1 MTPKQ
6 PKQHSIDASTDKKS
20 SYPMEECKLASCNEK
35 FEKRRY
41 NKDFCCD
48 NHRKQ
53 FWNLSTTQIAEL
65 ANEAE
70 RLKKRNAELEERVE
84 GLEKRMDKIEGRIK

>member
-1 MTPKQ
+1 MTTKQ
-6 PKQHSIDASTDKKS
+6 PNKPSIDASTDKKHA
-20 SYPMEECKLASCNEK
+20 YPMVECKLAICDKK

-65 ANEAE
+65 ANEVE
-70 RLKKRNAELEERVE
+70 RLKRRNAEIEERVE
-84 GLEKRMDKIEGRIK
+84 RLERYYNGY